1 MTTPSLRP
9 APAAARV
16 VHVITESVPFG
27 GAQRNTLLT
36 VERLVRSGWSVE
48 LVCGAP
54 GGRLVEAAARAGA
67 MTHVIPELVRT
78 TAPWTD
84 VHCLARLVRLFRS
97 RRYDV
102 VHTHSTKAG
111 LLGRLAAR
119 AVRAPVVIHTFHG
132 FPFVIDAS
140 LRSRVFVQVERLVG
154 ALTDGSICV
163 AEALRREVESWR
175 IPGHQKLVTIY
186 SGIDLGAC
194 RPRREPADVRREL
207 GIDPDVPIVG
217 TVGHLRDAKSQEHLL
232 EAAAILRREHPRLQL
247 LVVGEGERRGFLE
260 QRIRE
265 LSLEG
270 TARLLGERNDV
281 ADLLGVFDVFAMCSL
296 WEGVGRA
303 LTEAMARGLP
313 VVVTPV
319 YGVKELVHDGETGL
333 TVPPRDPAALAAAI
347 GRLLADRAL
356 ADALGARARSL
367 VEERMSAETMMKEI
381 EALYRELLAKALVGR
396 ELLPCVESQEG

>member
-1 MTTPSLRP
+1 MNAASIRP
-9 APAAARV
+9 APAAVRV

-36 VERLVRSGWSVE
+36 VERLARSGWSVE

-54 GGRLVEAAARAGA
+54 GGRLVAEAERAGVV
-67 MTHVIPELVRT
+67 THVVPELVRT
-78 TAPWTD
+78 TTPFAD
-84 VHCLARLVRLFRS
+84 VRCLARLVRLFRS

-119 AVRAPVVIHTFHG
+119 AVGAPVVIHTFHG
-132 FPFVIDAS
+132 FPFVIDGS
-140 LRSRVFVQVERLVG
+140 LRSRVFVQVERLAG
-154 ALTDGSICV
+154 AVTDASICV

-175 IPGHQKLVTIY
+175 IPRRQKLVTIY

-194 RPRREPADVRREL
+194 RSRREPSEVRRAL
-207 GIDPDVPIVG
+207 GIDPGVPVVG

-247 LVVGEGERRGFLE
+247 LVVGEGERRPFLVR
-260 QRIRE
+260 RIRE
-265 LSLEG
+265 LALEG

-319 YGVKELVHDGETGL
+319 YGVK
-333 TVPPRDPAALAAAI
+333 
-347 GRLLADRAL
+347 
-356 ADALGARARSL
+356 
-367 VEERMSAETMMKEI
+367 
-381 EALYRELLAKALVGR
+381 
-396 ELLPCVESQEG
+396 